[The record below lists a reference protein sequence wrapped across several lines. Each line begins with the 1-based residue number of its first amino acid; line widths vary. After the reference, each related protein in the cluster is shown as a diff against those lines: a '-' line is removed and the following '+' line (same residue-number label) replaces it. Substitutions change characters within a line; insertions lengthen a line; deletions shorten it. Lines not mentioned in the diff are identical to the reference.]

1 MKVMLVWSYQSSK
14 GIRTVFTSEFLPADQ
29 ALSVAADL
37 EKTGRTKDLTF
48 VDEQDLSWTKKEFI
62 RLTEEI
68 AEEPHDVT
76 AFFDG
81 SFDVET
87 YRAGAGAAIYYIQN
101 DHKYRIRS
109 NLELD
114 EMISNNE
121 AEYAAFWFLLQEL
134 EALGVKGQQVIFK
147 GDSQVVLKQLAGEW
161 PCYEESFVKW
171 LDRIE
176 NKLSELRIK
185 AFYSPISRKDNEE
198 ADQLASQAL
207 NHIPVKS
214 QLKLKG

>member
-14 GIRTVFTSEFLPADQ
+14 GIRTVFTSEYLHADQ
-29 ALSVAADL
+29 AILLAADL
-37 EKTGRTKDLTF
+37 EKTGRTKDIVF
-48 VDEQDLSWTKKEFI
+48 VDEQELSWTKKEFI

-81 SFDVET
+81 SFDLET
-87 YRAGAGAAIYYIQN
+87 LRAGAGAAIYYTQN
-101 DHKYRIRS
+101 NQKYRIRA
-109 NLELD
+109 NQELD
-114 EMISNNE
+114 EMTSNNE

-134 EALGVKGQQVIFK
+134 EKLGVKGQQVEFR

-176 NKLSELRIK
+176 NKLADLHIQASFFPL
-185 AFYSPISRKDNEE
+185 SRKDNEE
-198 ADQLASQAL
+198 ADQLASQAM